1 MNAARWPRTVVAQAY
16 LRAMPFFSKH
26 GAFHGLRL
34 TLLVNTAIA
43 VGITLFDGE
52 GFWTNM
58 LYSHCI
64 GFSISAAIN
73 TGVRH
78 FIRDKERQ
86 LARLVF
92 IVPTGVV
99 LGFVTGVVLA
109 QTLMGAPVWVPWL
122 GASNKVLGL
131 LFLSLVA
138 GVVMSHTFVSR
149 EQLAAERERAAQA
162 QAQVQAALHQS
173 AQAQLQLLQSQ
184 LEPHMLFN
192 TLANLR
198 VLMGLDVA
206 RAQTML
212 DHLVAFLRATL
223 DASRATE
230 HALAQEF
237 ARLRDYLELMQVRMG
252 PRLRYQLNLPPE
264 LAQQGVPPLLLQSLV
279 ENSIQHGLE
288 PQVAGGTV
296 RVSASAQGER
306 LRLVVQDDGVG
317 SPTDLNQADAG
328 ATRFGVAQVRE
339 RLQTRYGAQ
348 GTLFFEAPEQGGTRA
363 TIEFPC
369 TK

>member
-1 MNAARWPRTVVAQAY
+1 MSLIQQA
-16 LRAMPFFSKH
+16 H

-43 VGITLFDGE
+43 FGITLFDGS

-64 GFSISAAIN
+64 GFSINASIN
-73 TGVRH
+73 TGVQL
-78 FIRDKERQ
+78 FIPDKERQ

-92 IVPTGVV
+92 IVPTGVA
-99 LGFVTGVVLA
+99 LGFGLGVLLA
-109 QTLMGAPVWVPWL
+109 QALLGQPLFTPWT
-122 GASNKVLGL
+122 GTSHKIIGL

-149 EQLAAERERAAQA
+149 EQLASARERAAQA
-162 QAQVQAALHQS
+162 QAQAQAALHQS

-206 RAQTML
+206 RAQAML
-212 DHLVAFLRATL
+212 DHLVAYLRATL
-223 DASRATE
+223 DASRSTE
-230 HALAQEF
+230 HALEQEF

-252 PRLRYQLNLPPE
+252 PRLHYQLDLPPE
-264 LAQQGVPPLLLQSLV
+264 LAQHPVPPLLLQSLV

-288 PQVAGGTV
+288 PKVAGGTV
-296 RVSASAQGER
+296 RVSATRQGEG
-306 LRLVVQDDGVG
+306 LRLVVEDDGVG
-317 SPTDLNQADAG
+317 STMDLNQAEAG

-348 GTLFFEAPEQGGTRA
+348 AAIVFEAPEQSGMRA
-363 TIEFPC
+363 SIDIPYQT
-369 TK
+369 